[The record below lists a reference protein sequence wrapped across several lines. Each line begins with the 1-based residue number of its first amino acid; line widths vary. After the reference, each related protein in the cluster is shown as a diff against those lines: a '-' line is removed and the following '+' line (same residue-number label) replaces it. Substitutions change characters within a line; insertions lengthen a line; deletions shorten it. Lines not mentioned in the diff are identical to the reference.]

1 MIQEFVQQIRDEI
14 DSRAADIHTAIPARI
29 VSYDSAKS
37 QVTVKPYGVFM
48 TGNKSLDYP
57 LISGVPVVMP
67 MAAGKSC
74 GLAVPVVPGDDCLLI
89 FAEQDISCWLDG
101 ADPDISMTHALSNAV
116 AICGLSSKQNAA
128 ANKATQDSIMRLYNS
143 GTTIDLKQ
151 DSVVISQ
158 GSSRI
163 CVSDGRITI
172 EGAVS
177 VSGNLSVSGSITY
190 GGTCEKG

>member
-1 MIQEFVQQIRDEI
+1 MIQEFVQQIREEI
-14 DSRAADIHTAIPARI
+14 DSRVVDIHTAIPARI
-29 VSYDSAKS
+29 ISYDSSKS

-48 TGNKSLDYP
+48 SGNRSLDYP

-67 MAAGKSC
+67 MTIGKSC
-74 GLAVPVVPGDDCLLI
+74 GIAFPIAPGDDCLLI
-89 FAEQDISCWLDG
+89 FAEQDIGCWLDG

-116 AICGLSSKQNAA
+116 AICGLSSNQNAA

-143 GTTIDLKQ
+143 GTTIDLKK

-163 CVSDGRITI
+163 CVSGGKIIIDGD
-172 EGAVS
+172 VS

-190 GGTCEKG
+190 SETCEKG